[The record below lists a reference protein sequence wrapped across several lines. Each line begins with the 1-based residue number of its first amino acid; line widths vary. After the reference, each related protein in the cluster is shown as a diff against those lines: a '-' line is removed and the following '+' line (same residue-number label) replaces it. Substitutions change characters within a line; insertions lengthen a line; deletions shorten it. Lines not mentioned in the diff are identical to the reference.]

1 MRFLKVFRW
10 IVFGFMLMFAVTAGF
25 FALYYVPGGMFNQ
38 IIEEYLTNANLELQT
53 TLYTYAGLAVVC
65 LFFFIL
71 FSIIVKTNKR
81 RREREYEYKSSSY
94 DEEETEYDE
103 EETEYSSEEIRK
115 AMKRVIDDF
124 FPASEI
130 DRSRTFS
137 SLTEGQ
143 NCAWDRQDS
152 ADRLIGCAKG
162 KLAIQN
168 ANLVFILDP
177 RKNRA
182 SGTSEISYCL
192 YEFNKEIGR
201 EAVAY
206 PVINILGMPE
216 SKERFLLVVFE
227 KYVDHENMLSTCLD
241 IYADVC
247 QQVVSGATHLKTA
260 TGGISYAAIGD
271 KPFEEIIMSM
281 SIKDSI
287 EEMRSVGYFSRFE
300 KVVLS
305 ALNSDIEKDYMKSVF
320 DNLHSRMREEN
331 NEYE

>member
-53 TLYTYAGLAVVC
+53 TLYTYAGLAGVC

-71 FSIIVKTNKR
+71 FSIIVKASKR
-81 RREREYEYKSSSY
+81 RREREYEEEAEY

-103 EETEYSSEEIRK
+103 EELK
-115 AMKRVIDDF
+115 QAMKQIFEDF

-182 SGTSEISYCL
+182 SGTSEISYYL
-192 YEFNKEIGR
+192 YEFNKEINR
-201 EAVAY
+201 KAVAY

-227 KYVDHENMLSTCLD
+227 KYVDSEKMLSTCLD

-260 TGGISYAAIGD
+260 TGGISYAAVGD

-320 DNLHSRMREEN
+320 DNLHSRMRK
-331 NEYE
+331 